1 MNQDPI
7 ISEKRVY
14 MLNYSDFLIK
24 LVVLGHS
31 PFIIQFSRFFFSKDL
46 KLTPPTVTHGKE
58 PLHLS
63 AWSILKQQLLL
74 KHLHILVIWGKKE
87 GKFMIKKAPSLFLAI
102 FFFFFWLCKW
112 SVLNAFLDVL
122 LCLIHEDIFL
132 YTLCILD
139 IYKFFSSLMFL
150 TIILTLYIDPAR

>member
-1 MNQDPI
+1 
-7 ISEKRVY
+7 
-14 MLNYSDFLIK
+14 
-24 LVVLGHS
+24 
-31 PFIIQFSRFFFSKDL
+31 
-46 KLTPPTVTHGKE
+46 
-58 PLHLS
+58 
-63 AWSILKQQLLL
+63 
-74 KHLHILVIWGKKE
+74 
-87 GKFMIKKAPSLFLAI
+87 MIKKAPCLFLAI

-150 TIILTLYIDPAR
+150 TIILTLHIDPAR